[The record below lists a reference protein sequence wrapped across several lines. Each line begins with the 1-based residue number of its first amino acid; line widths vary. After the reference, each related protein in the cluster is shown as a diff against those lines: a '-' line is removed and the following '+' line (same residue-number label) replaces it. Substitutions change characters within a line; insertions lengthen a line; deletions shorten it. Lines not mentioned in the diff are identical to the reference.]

1 MRVLEVSVAIVL
13 GIVCWWLWEP
23 CVDSLHYGIVTYVA
37 LLCCLRQSNYSRLIL
52 WVLGFLVG
60 SLRMASMPTAVDVD
74 EDVHTVGWVVHRN
87 HRVALIEGEVERWK
101 IQFYPVAPPQGA
113 LVGVWHQPSKDTVSW
128 EGGVDEQRRE
138 QAERTGRRRAKDW
151 VLLTEPTRLSKP
163 TVLRELRHGG
173 ILWALLSGDK
183 SAIDSNTKTV
193 MQQTGT
199 SHLLA
204 ISGMHIGLVSAC
216 AYGVIHWLLGWVVL
230 MERWEQYGL
239 GRWTKR
245 AALLVSMVVACLY
258 GQQVGWPASAQ
269 RAVLMVCIFCMGKF
283 VELSFSV
290 WDVLGLAAVMMV
302 WMEPSLLHDL
312 GFQLSFSAVAGIA
325 LFGKQAHRWTSKSQT
340 QTVRAVILSVGLT
353 VGATLGTLP
362 ICGWVFQ
369 SIPVSGVVANLLA
382 TPFIATLAVP
392 ISMIGICFDAIRC
405 EELSVFCFVF
415 ADACIEVGL
424 WLLQWCQV
432 DPLMVA
438 FDVRDVW
445 LALGLVLCAGLVKSL
460 WVTTGSL
467 IALCGLVWLNTPHV
481 ESFFEDGE
489 DVDAVELTVTFLPV
503 GQGDATLLEWSD
515 GTVWLV
521 DGGPFNFDLLP
532 YLRRQGIWTIDAV
545 WLSHP
550 HADHMD
556 GLFPVL
562 ENLTVQRLVV
572 GRLLEEGEHDGRY
585 SALWEL
591 ARAKNVPIQIADQVQ
606 NDPEFLN
613 KGLRILHPHDWTV
626 NTSDRCNEESVVM
639 EITHDDRRVLLMGDV
654 EEDAEREL
662 QEVVRS
668 VDVLKV
674 AHHGSRSSTSLDLI
688 QLIDPKVSV
697 ISVGKKNRFGH
708 PHPQTL
714 WTLRDSQVFRTD
726 RDGAVEVIFTQ
737 GTMVVNRSQRE

>member
-1 MRVLEVSVAIVL
+1 MRVLEVSIAIVL
-13 GIVCWWLWEP
+13 GIASWWLWEP
-23 CVDSLHYGIVTYVA
+23 SVGSLRYGIVFYVA
-37 LLCCLRQSNYSRLIL
+37 LLICLRKSNYSRVVI
-52 WVLGFLVG
+52 WVLAFLVG
-60 SLRMASMPTAVDVD
+60 SLRMASMPTAVDVDVD

-87 HRVALIEGEVERWK
+87 HRVALIESETERWK
-101 IQFYPVAPPQGA
+101 INFYPVAPPQGA
-113 LVGVWHQPSKDTVSW
+113 LVGVWHQPSKNTLPW
-128 EGGVDEQRRE
+128 EGGVDDKRRE

-151 VLLTEPTRLSKP
+151 VLLTEPKRLIKP
-163 TVLRELRHGG
+163 TILEELNHGG

-183 SAIDSNTKTV
+183 SDIDSNTKTV
-193 MQQTGT
+193 MQETGT

-216 AYGVIHWLLGWVVL
+216 TYGLIHWLLGWIVL
-230 MERWEQYGL
+230 VEKWQQYGL
-239 GRWTKR
+239 GRWIQR
-245 AALLVSMVVACLY
+245 VALLGSMVVACVY

-269 RAVLMVCIFCMGKF
+269 RAVLMVCIFCLGKF

-325 LFGKQAHRWTSKSQT
+325 MFGKQAHQWTSKSQT

-353 VGATLGTLP
+353 IGATLGTLP

-369 SIPVSGVVANLLA
+369 SLPISGVLANLLA

-392 ISMIGICFDAIRC
+392 ISMLGVFVDTIQWKGMSI
-405 EELSVFCFVF
+405 FCFAF

-424 WLLQWCQV
+424 WLLQWCRV
-432 DPLMVA
+432 EPLVVA
-438 FDVRDVW
+438 FDVWDVW
-445 LALGLVLCAGLVKSL
+445 LALILVLCAGLSKAI
-460 WVTTGSL
+460 WVNIVSFM
-467 IALCGLVWLNTPHV
+467 ALVGLVWCNTPYV
-481 ESFFEDGE
+481 EMPNSDL
-489 DVDAVELTVTFLPV
+489 DTQELKVTFLPV

-521 DGGPFNFDLLP
+521 DGGPFNFELLP
-532 YLRRQGIWTIDAV
+532 YLRRRGIWTIDAV

-562 ENLTVQRLVV
+562 EELDVKRMVV
-572 GRLLEEGEHDGRY
+572 GRLLEAGDQGGRY
-585 SALWEL
+585 SALWKL
-591 ARAKNVPIQIADQVQ
+591 ARDRGVPIQIAEQVQ
-606 NDPEFLN
+606 HDPEFLN

-626 NTSDRCNEESVVM
+626 DSSDRCNEESVVM
-639 EITHDDRRVLLMGDV
+639 EITHKDRRLLLMGDV

-662 QEVVRS
+662 EKVVRS
-668 VDVLKV
+668 ADLLKV
-674 AHHGSRSSTSLDLI
+674 AHHGSKSSTSPDLI

-697 ISVGKKNRFGH
+697 ISVGKQNRFGH
-708 PHPQTL
+708 PHAQTL
-714 WTLRDSQVFRTD
+714 WTLRHSQVLRTD
-726 RDGAVEVIFTQ
+726 IDGAVEVSFKS
-737 GTMVVNRSQRE
+737 GTMAVQRTVSE